1 MAELEAIKSKEKS
14 HCGLT
19 HCGCDILLD
28 IIWVLAVTLNCRNK
42 TLTIGKN
49 ND

>member
-1 MAELEAIKSKEKS
+1 MAEFEAIKSKGKS

-28 IIWVLAVTLNCRNK
+28 IIRVLAIALNCRNK
-42 TLTIGKN
+42 TLRWKKQ
-49 ND
+49 